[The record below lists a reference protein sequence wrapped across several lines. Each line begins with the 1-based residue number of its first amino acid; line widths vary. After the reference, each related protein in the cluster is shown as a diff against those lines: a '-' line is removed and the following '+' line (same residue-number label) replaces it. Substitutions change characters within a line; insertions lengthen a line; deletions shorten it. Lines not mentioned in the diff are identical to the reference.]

1 MIEIFDFM
9 LLGKIV
15 FSPSIIAL
23 RYLKSK
29 FSFLYGTI
37 TSKNCLKL
45 ISMQMLICRDY
56 SVLDSW
62 VMNNCFPESGEQMFW
77 IQNDTHILWP
87 NLASHYQLRKLC
99 FILAKMLLKM
109 VGTYWTISSEAW
121 RAPTPSQ
128 SPREP
133 PTLETKFPLIWLQ
146 WRLAS
151 MKMSLDLREYGGDG
165 HLIKI
170 RSCDLNLF
178 RKCHWDVRP
187 IIL

>member
-1 MIEIFDFM
+1 
-9 LLGKIV
+9 
-15 FSPSIIAL
+15 
-23 RYLKSK
+23 
-29 FSFLYGTI
+29 
-37 TSKNCLKL
+37 
-45 ISMQMLICRDY
+45 MQMLICRDY
-56 SVLDSW
+56 STVLDSW

-77 IQNDTHILWP
+77 IQKWYTYTLAKSC
-87 NLASHYQLRKLC
+87 ASHYQICKLL

-109 VGTYWTISSEAW
+109 IGTYWIISSEAW
-121 RAPTPSQ
+121 RAPTPNQ

-178 RKCHWDVRP
+178 RKCHRDVRP